1 MAKKQSPLSEESV
14 KAIADYINSPER
26 KLTETKQYFDSLE
39 RLRMDSKIPTAL
51 VSFEVLRTLH
61 NGIENGFTNKEVLG
75 ALPKSMGNETI
86 EVPVAAIRSLISSW
100 ERYKYSEEQN
110 LEKSFGLSGSNNSRK
125 PLTRLEIQET
135 EKYYTRRV
143 FELRMEGMLDGQ
155 KITVDNAVEQVSEE
169 NKVSVQTVKNSYK
182 KHRSTF
188 SDLFEAHNLPIK

>member
-1 MAKKQSPLSEESV
+1 MAKKQAPLSEESV

-61 NGIENGFTNKEVLG
+61 NGIENGFTNKAVLG

-86 EVPVAAIRSLISSW
+86 EVPVAVIRSLISAW

-110 LEKSFGLSGSNNSRK
+110 LEKSFGLSGNNNSRR

-143 FELRMEGMLDGQ
+143 FELRMEGML
-155 KITVDNAVEQVSEE
+155 I
-169 NKVSVQTVKNSYK
+169 
-182 KHRSTF
+182 
-188 SDLFEAHNLPIK
+188 